1 MRRPWLSWCVAAL
14 AGLAA
19 AQTAEQRA
27 RQIILPDREI
37 RDQSV
42 TDILA
47 LIAEESVQADP
58 EGVGVNIVIRDD
70 PAGCMANRRLTLMFR
85 AMTVERALQLI
96 ASAAA
101 LQLQFEPNAVIV
113 SPSRRT
119 VGPTTPEK
127 SAEQK

>member
-1 MRRPWLSWCVAAL
+1 MKQIRLALCVVAI
-14 AGLAA
+14 AGSAVA
-19 AQTAEQRA
+19 ETAEQRA
-27 RQIILPDREI
+27 RRIVLPDREV

-42 TDILA
+42 VDILTA
-47 LIAEESVQADP
+47 IADASVQADP

-70 PAGCMANRRLTLMFR
+70 AAGSMAGRRLTLLFR
-85 AMTVERALQLI
+85 AMTVERALRLI

-127 SAEQK
+127 PAEQK